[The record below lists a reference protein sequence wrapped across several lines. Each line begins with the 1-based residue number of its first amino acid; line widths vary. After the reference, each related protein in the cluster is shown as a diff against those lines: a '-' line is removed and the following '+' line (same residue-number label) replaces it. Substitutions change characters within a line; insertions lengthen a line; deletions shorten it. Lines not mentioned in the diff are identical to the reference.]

1 MRQKKGKELVFILV
15 CLRVISMKIL
25 VIDDNKDITE
35 LLVKVLNIAGHDVK
49 ASNDGREGLE
59 LIMKER
65 FDIVFLDIAM
75 PDFSGLD
82 VIDRLIEYDKINASK
97 IVLFTA
103 SSISDNDVAQ
113 LVKRGVHSCLRKP
126 IRVDTLLAKIE
137 EIKGSKGVNLG

>member
-1 MRQKKGKELVFILV
+1 MRQKKEKELVFILV
-15 CLRVISMKIL
+15 CRRVISMKIL
-25 VIDDNKDITE
+25 IIDDNKDITE
-35 LLVKVLNIAGHDVK
+35 LLVKVLNIAGYDVK

-103 SSISDNDVAQ
+103 SSISDNDVEQ

-137 EIKGSKGVNLG
+137 EIKGSKGVNFG